1 MPSQN
6 DNELT
11 TEDLES
17 NADGAPVD
25 ATNEAL
31 PDDGASE
38 LDSIRAERDDLR
50 DKLLRAQAEC
60 ANISKRMSQ
69 QHQQS
74 LQLAGVHLMRS
85 MLPVLD
91 NLDRTID
98 AVANHD
104 ADDPLA
110 VGVKLVRQEFIKAM
124 QDSGVAPIEAVGK
137 PFDPMMHEAM
147 MQDFQS
153 NAAPGTVTQEMQRGY
168 RMHDRVLRP
177 AKVAVAAE
185 KPGESANDG
194 GPDHADV

>member
-1 MPSQN
+1 MPSQD

-11 TEDLES
+11 ADDLES
-17 NADGAPVD
+17 NADGAPMD
-25 ATNEAL
+25 SSDGRQ
-31 PDDGASE
+31 PDSGDTELGA
-38 LDSIRAERDDLR
+38 IRAERDDLR

-60 ANISKRMSQ
+60 ANISKRMTQ

-74 LQLAGVHLMRS
+74 LQLAGVNLMRS

-91 NLDRTID
+91 NLDRTVD

-104 ADDPLA
+104 ADDPLV

-124 QDSGVAPIEAVGK
+124 QDSGVAPIEAVGR

-153 NAAPGTVTQEMQRGY
+153 DAAPGTVTQEMQRGY

-185 KPGESANDG
+185 KPGEPANDG
-194 GPDHADV
+194 GSDDADV